1 MGNGKERGKEK
12 LGYNFWWNYT
22 FGDSWLEDRRS
33 EMYGTVSKQKSGT
46 KWGNTTRDTTPSMMS
61 GSSLWKPVIQFTWNI
76 CSILHGTMILFS
88 FSVQQSL
95 SDREV
100 QIELRIVHT
109 TLGLIEGKAVEFA

>member
-1 MGNGKERGKEK
+1 
-12 LGYNFWWNYT
+12 
-22 FGDSWLEDRRS
+22 
-33 EMYGTVSKQKSGT
+33 
-46 KWGNTTRDTTPSMMS
+46 
-61 GSSLWKPVIQFTWNI
+61 
-76 CSILHGTMILFS
+76 MILFS